1 MKLSIVI
8 TSWNTRELLARC
20 LASVERATA
29 GIESEVIVVDNGSD
43 DGSAELV
50 ARRFPRVDL
59 VRNSANRGYAIAT
72 NQGAARA
79 RGEFLLLLGSDTEP
93 DESALCKLTRF
104 LEESTG
110 HAGVAPRL
118 VGSDGATQHA
128 CMRFPRLRTAFAF
141 GTPLERWAPESRE
154 LRRYF
159 VRDFDHDR
167 CADVEQ
173 PPASCLLLRRSV
185 WEQLGGFD
193 EALWLFFNDVDLCRR
208 LASAG
213 LKLHYLANAHVM
225 HVGGASTAGF
235 ADFVPRWQTDR
246 LRYYRKHHGT
256 LGVCCVKLAVS
267 WTFIDWWT
275 RTAWTGVRGKRSEPL
290 APTSRAFASFLFCA

>member
-20 LASVERATA
+20 LSSVERATA
-29 GIESEVIVVDNGSD
+29 GIESEIIVFDNGSD

-141 GTPLERWAPESRE
+141 GTPLERWTPESPE

-159 VRDFDHDR
+159 VRDFDHDHD
-167 CADVEQ
+167 ADVEQ
-173 PPASCLLLRRSV
+173 PPASCLLLRRSI

-193 EALWLFFNDVDLCRR
+193 EALWLFFNDVDFCKR
-208 LASAG
+208 LAQAG
-213 LKLHYLANAHVM
+213 NKLRFLAGVTVK
-225 HVGGASTAGF
+225 HVGGASTARF
-235 ADFVPRWQTDR
+235 ENFVPRWQSDR
-246 LRYYRKHHGT
+246 LRYYRKHHGA
-256 LGVCCVKLAVS
+256 LGVVCVKLAVT
-267 WTFIDWWT
+267 WAFTDWWV
-275 RTAWTGVRGKRSEPL
+275 RTAWTRVRGQTAEPL
-290 APTSRAFASFLFCA
+290 TPTSRAFASFLFCA